1 MTDDYQQIRQKL
13 QEHFEKQEFE
23 QALEIAKEICEN
35 FPDRYIAAYFNL
47 AYMQAALGQIEDTIA
62 TLEEAYEKGAW
73 WAADNLNAFPN
84 SESLKASSRF
94 QAVQEKIQQRFEKEQ
109 QASKLKWVVREP
121 PNYKPSKSLPLLIAL
136 HWGDSSIEEFE
147 PYWKDAVLKAGIL
160 LALPQ
165 SSQIVGP
172 NSYTWMN
179 LDLGLKELEQAY
191 SEIKDKYAIDSAKVF
206 LTGASIG
213 GTLALEAT
221 FRRSKF
227 PVKGVIAVIPYNI
240 QPAELTANIAQM
252 LERKVRCC
260 VVTGSK
266 DPSIEACKD
275 FVSLMKKHGMEHLF
289 YESVGTGHIIPAD
302 FDQML
307 DEILPFLL
315 KD

>member
-1 MTDDYQQIRQKL
+1 MTDDYQQMRQQL
-13 QEHFEKQEFE
+13 QEHYEKQEFE
-23 QALEIAKEICEN
+23 KALEIAKEICES
-35 FPDRYIAAYFNL
+35 FPDHYVAAYFNL
-47 AYMQAALGQIEDTIA
+47 AYMQAALGQIEETIA

-73 WAADNLNAFPN
+73 WAADYLDEFPN
-84 SESLKASSRF
+84 SDSLKRSSGF
-94 QAVQEKIQQRFEKEQ
+94 QAIQEKIQQRFEEAR
-109 QASKLKWVVREP
+109 QAAKLEWVVREP
-121 PNYKPSKSLPLLIAL
+121 PNYKPSEPLPLLIAL
-136 HWGDSSIEEFE
+136 HWGDSNMEEFE
-147 PYWKDAVLKAGIL
+147 PYWKEAVLKAGIL

-165 SSQIVGP
+165 SSQIAGP

-191 SEIKDKYAIDSAKVF
+191 SEIKEKYAIDSAKV
-206 LTGASIG
+206 LLAGASIG

-221 FRRSKF
+221 FRHSKF

-240 QPAELTANIAQM
+240 QPAELAANIAQM
-252 LERKVRCC
+252 FERKVRCC

-275 FVSLMKKHGMEHLF
+275 LVSLMKKHGIEHLF

-302 FDQML
+302 FEQRL